1 MAEGILTKGITLY
14 YTDDDASV
22 PGSTVKSHWD
32 WSGKSEVTSMFTF
45 PNLKGSRDAVDVTT
59 LAHDSYQYIQG
70 IKNNGNIL
78 SFDLIYEGNTSGD
91 NFYALS
97 ALEAAGKAI
106 GFGLQF
112 PNSGAIFMF
121 EGFVNVV
128 IQGGG
133 VNEAIKC
140 TLEVTLNSDIEVEAS
155 FS

>member
-14 YTDDDASV
+14 YSNTAATT
-22 PGSTVKSHWD
+22 PSTSVKSHWN
-32 WSGKSEVTSMFTF
+32 WSGKSEVTSMFSF
-45 PNLKGSRDAVDVTT
+45 PDLKGSRDAVDVTT

-78 SFDLIYEGNTSGD
+78 SFELIYEGNASGD

-97 ALEAAGKAI
+97 ALETAGNAV

-140 TLEVTLNSDIEVEAS
+140 TLEVTLSSDIEVEAS